1 MDRMEILKMAISA
14 SKDAKEALTADKAIP
29 MTGGIYP
36 GPGLDRQCRPL
47 RRSDAL
53 AILAICAAIVA
64 LAVLGAVL

>member
-1 MDRMEILKMAISA
+1 
-14 SKDAKEALTADKAIP
+14 

-36 GPGLDRQCRPL
+36 GPGPDRQCRPL

-64 LAVLGAVL
+64 LAVLGVMI